1 MTIIIQSVR
10 KETDNGIL
18 EISHNMILETWQRL
32 YPSAAQKE
40 QRNDLQV

>member
-18 EISHNMILETWQRL
+18 EISHNMILET
-32 YPSAAQKE
+32 
-40 QRNDLQV
+40 